1 MTMQSQDIVKRSATT
16 ATSPSVR
23 RGVEV
28 AKLIDTTT
36 CIGCKACQ
44 VACAEW
50 NDLKE
55 EIGDHVGVYEN
66 PLDLTANTWT
76 LMRFAE
82 VEPVE
87 YEFDWLIRKD
97 GCLHCGDPGCLQAC
111 PAPGAI
117 VKHAN
122 GIVDFVSEN
131 CVGCGYCIAGCPF
144 DIPRRSKKDNRVYKC
159 TLCSDRVAVGL
170 EPICVKTCPTGCIS
184 FGSKEQ
190 MTARAQERVEQLKA
204 RGNANAG
211 YYDPEGVGGTH
222 VMYVLKHADKPELY
236 EGLPKDPKIATSIAL
251 WSGLKPFTAGLM
263 GLAALGAFV
272 HYFAVGPNEVEDEEE
287 ETGKT
292 RTASA
297 ASKED

>member
-16 ATSPSVR
+16 AASPSVR
-23 RGVEV
+23 QGVEV

-66 PLDLTANTWT
+66 PLDLTPNTWT

-122 GIVDFVSEN
+122 GIVDFISAN

-144 DIPRRSKKDNRVYKC
+144 DIPRRSAKDNRVYKC

-184 FGSKEQ
+184 FGSKAQ
-190 MTARAQERVEQLKA
+190 MLQRAEVRVGQLKD
-204 RGNANAG
+204 RGHANAG
-211 YYDPEGVGGTH
+211 LYNPEGVGGTH
-222 VMYVLKHADKPELY
+222 VMYILKHADQPELY
-236 EGLPKDPKIATSIAL
+236 DGLPKNPSIATSVDL
-251 WSGLKPFTAGLM
+251 WSTLKPLSLGAM
-263 GLAALGAFV
+263 GVAALGAFV
-272 HYFAVGPNEVEDEEE
+272 HYFSVGPAEVEEDE
-287 ETGKT
+287 GDHDNKP
-292 RTASA
+292 A
-297 ASKED
+297 APAAKKED